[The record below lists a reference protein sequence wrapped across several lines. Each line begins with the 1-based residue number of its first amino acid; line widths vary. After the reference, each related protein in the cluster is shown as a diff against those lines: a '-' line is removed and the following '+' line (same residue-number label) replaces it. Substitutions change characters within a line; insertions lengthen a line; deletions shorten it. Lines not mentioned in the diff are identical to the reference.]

1 MNAIIK
7 IAVLSTFLFIVNST
21 SAETKLNVN
30 EVLKKIEEVY
40 AKCDIYADTGYVRI
54 LFMDTKRNL
63 SHF

>member
-40 AKCDIYADTGYVRI
+40 AKCDT
-54 LFMDTKRNL
+54 
-63 SHF
+63 